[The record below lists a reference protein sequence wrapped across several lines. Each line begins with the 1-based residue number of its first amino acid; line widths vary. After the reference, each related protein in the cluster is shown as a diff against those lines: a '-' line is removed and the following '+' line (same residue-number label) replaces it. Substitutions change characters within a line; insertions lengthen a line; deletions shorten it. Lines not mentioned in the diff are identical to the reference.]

1 MPDLHHIGYVV
12 EDLETGV
19 AWAVET
25 LGAGPFLAIEHMR
38 FDEVTYLDAPAAF
51 DHSSAFGSWG
61 PILVQRTVVHDARP
75 DGLRRALDGDG
86 AGIGHVAW
94 LADSLEQETQRLET
108 AGLRRFHTGRTGP
121 ASAAWF
127 NGPGLGHH
135 VEVLQR
141 SEPLLA
147 FYARVR
153 AAAQDW
159 DGSDPIRHV
168 A

>member
-1 MPDLHHIGYVV
+1 VPDVHHIGYVV
-12 EDLETGV
+12 SDLETGV
-19 AWAVET
+19 GWAVQT
-25 LGAGPFLAIEHMR
+25 LAAGPFFAIEHMR
-38 FDEVTYLDAPAAF
+38 FDEVTYLGGSAEF

-61 PILVQRTVVHDARP
+61 PILVELTVVHDAKP
-75 DGLRRALDGDG
+75 EGLRRALAGEG

-94 LADSLEQETQRLET
+94 LADSLEQETQRLQA

-127 NGPGLGHH
+127 DGPGLGHH
-135 VEVLQR
+135 IEVLQR

-153 AAAQDW
+153 AAATTW
-159 DGSDPIRHV
+159 DGADPIRSV